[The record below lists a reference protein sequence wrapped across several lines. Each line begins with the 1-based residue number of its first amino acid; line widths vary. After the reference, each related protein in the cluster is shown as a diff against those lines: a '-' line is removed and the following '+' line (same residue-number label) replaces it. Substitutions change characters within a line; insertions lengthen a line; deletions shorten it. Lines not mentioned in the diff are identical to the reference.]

1 MRAVEG
7 RPARRSKRKS
17 VGGDRPLMGLSPLG
31 EESDMSREIVYIGF
45 GSNLG
50 DRLDFCDRAV
60 TLLSLLPHSLVTGV
74 SSLYETEPLPE
85 HDPGPGW
92 FLNGSVRLETD
103 LTPQSLLEVCR
114 EVEKSLGRD
123 PDHRDGPR
131 TLDLDILLYGGR
143 VINEPGL
150 IVPHPR
156 LHVRRFVL
164 EPLAELAPDLRH
176 PALDQTMRELLA
188 QLTDLS
194 VVRRLD
200 PQPSPRYGSHP
211 SCSQAAAVRDSA

>member
-1 MRAVEG
+1 
-7 RPARRSKRKS
+7 
-17 VGGDRPLMGLSPLG
+17 
-31 EESDMSREIVYIGF
+31 MSREIVYIGF

-74 SSLYETEPLPE
+74 SSIYETEPLPE
-85 HDPGPGW
+85 NNPGPQW
-92 FLNGSVRLETD
+92 FLNGIVRLETD

-123 PDHRDGPR
+123 QEHRNGPR
-131 TLDLDILLYGGR
+131 TLDLDILLYGAR

-156 LHVRRFVL
+156 LHLRRFVL
-164 EPLAELAPDLRH
+164 APLAELAPDLRH
-176 PALDQTMRELLA
+176 PLLNKTMRELLA
-188 QLTDLS
+188 QLTDRS
-194 VVRRLD
+194 AVRLLD
-200 PQPSPRYGSHP
+200 PQPNSRYGSRP
-211 SCSQAAAVRDSA
+211 PCSSAVAAKDSA

>member
-1 MRAVEG
+1 M
-7 RPARRSKRKS
+7 P
-17 VGGDRPLMGLSPLG
+17 
-31 EESDMSREIVYIGF
+31 REIVYIGF

-50 DRLDFCDRAV
+50 NRLDFCDRAI

-85 HDPGPGW
+85 NNPGPQW
-92 FLNGSVRLETD
+92 FLNGIVRLETD

-123 PDHRDGPR
+123 QDDRSGPR
-131 TLDLDILLYGGR
+131 TLDLDILLYGAR
-143 VINEPGL
+143 VISEPGL

-156 LHVRRFVL
+156 LHLRRFVL
-164 EPLAELAPDLRH
+164 APLAELAPELRH
-176 PALDQTMRELLA
+176 PLLNKTVQELLA
-188 QLTDLS
+188 QLTDRS

-200 PQPSPRYGSHP
+200 PQPSQRYGARP
-211 SCSQAAAVRDSA
+211 SCGQAAADRESA

>member
-1 MRAVEG
+1 
-7 RPARRSKRKS
+7 
-17 VGGDRPLMGLSPLG
+17 
-31 EESDMSREIVYIGF
+31 MSRETVYIGF

-85 HDPGPGW
+85 NNPGPQW
-92 FLNGSVRLETD
+92 FLNGIVRLETD

-114 EVEKSLGRD
+114 EVEQSLGRD
-123 PDHRDGPR
+123 QDHRGGPR
-131 TLDLDILLYGGR
+131 TLDLDILLYGTR
-143 VINEPGL
+143 IINEPGL

-156 LHVRRFVL
+156 LHLRRFVL

-176 PALDQTMRELLA
+176 PLLNKQVRELLV
-188 QLTDLS
+188 QLVDRS
-194 VVRRLD
+194 AVRKLD
-200 PQPSPRYGSHP
+200 PQPGSRYGSRP
-211 SCSQAAAVRDSA
+211 SCSPAAAARDSA